1 MALRLRHGAADLAAV
16 QREASR
22 LAGGK
27 LVESYPLTAQALNT
41 ERSIHLQA
49 VALWL
54 VSGLLAVIGLLV
66 LGQLLA
72 RLSFMDAAEYGTLLA
87 LGMSRRALFGAG
99 LGRAAVIG
107 AAGSADGVLLAV
119 LASPLLPV
127 GVAGVAE
134 PYPGIHADG
143 HVLVLG
149 LARHGARGHGGGR
162 MAGLAGG
169 GRGTGAGPRRGRD
182 DQARA
187 GHRARP
193 AAATRRGRDREHPPG
208 DGGDRAAA
216 GPAARSGPYRTAG
229 AQHDRQRRSRRGC
242 ADRGAGLLG
251 QPRPSARHAVA
262 VRRDL
267 GRLREQYAARR
278 DHPGGPQHHP
288 RPGGDRLDHR
298 VLRCPG

>member
-127 GVAGVAE
+127 GLAGVAE

-149 LARHGARGHGGGR
+149 LAGTVLAV
-162 MAGLAGG
+162 MAGAAWPAWRAADAGRARARAVAG
-169 GRGTGAGPRRGRD
+169 TTRREPASQRPGRGRRD
-182 DQARA
+182 S
-187 GHRARP
+187 P
-193 AAATRRGRDREHPPG
+193 W
-208 DGGDRAAA
+208 
-216 GPAARSGPYRTAG
+216 
-229 AQHDRQRRSRRGC
+229 
-242 ADRGAGLLG
+242 
-251 QPRPSARHAVA
+251 PRPRASAR
-262 VRRDL
+262 
-267 GRLREQYAARR
+267 
-278 DHPGGPQHHP
+278 
-288 RPGGDRLDHR
+288 
-298 VLRCPG
+298 